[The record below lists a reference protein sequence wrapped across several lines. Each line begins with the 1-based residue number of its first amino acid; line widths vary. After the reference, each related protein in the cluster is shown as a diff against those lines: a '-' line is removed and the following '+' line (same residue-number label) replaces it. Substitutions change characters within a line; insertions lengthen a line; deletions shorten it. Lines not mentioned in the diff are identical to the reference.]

1 MAVENLRS
9 LSALSRLSWAR
20 IFLLLILVDSWL
32 FLFTSGVIVF
42 GAGLELHATVCSLG
56 IYFCIVFYASS
67 KMLIYCFLGLP
78 FFYLPVDHLLKA
90 IISGEGAHRLGT
102 NRRTALQ
109 G

>member
-32 FLFTSGVIVF
+32 FLFTSGVVVF
-42 GAGLELHATVCSLG
+42 GAGLELHASVCSLG
-56 IYFCIVFYASS
+56 IYLCIVSYASS

-78 FFYLPVDHLLKA
+78 FFICLW
-90 IISGEGAHRLGT
+90 ISY
-102 NRRTALQ
+102 
-109 G
+109 